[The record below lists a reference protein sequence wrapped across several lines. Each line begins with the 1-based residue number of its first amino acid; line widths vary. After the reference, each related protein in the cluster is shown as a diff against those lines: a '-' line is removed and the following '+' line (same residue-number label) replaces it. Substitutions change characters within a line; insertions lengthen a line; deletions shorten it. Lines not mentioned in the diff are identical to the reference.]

1 MMKTIFFQH
10 LHHHNNDLIAL
21 RFETDSVLNKLVR
34 RIQQVKWSQTHRCW
48 YIPMDESC
56 CRRAIGIFSG
66 QATID
71 TSDLRK
77 FLIKRKQVAAINQ
90 ELPVVKAAAPVTSK
104 TLIRYTIG
112 PANMNALYAF
122 VHTLVLKAY
131 SPSTIKNYKNEM
143 MVLLRLLG
151 DRPVDQLETKHIKSY
166 LLWLLKKK
174 NYSEMHLHTAINAI
188 KFYFEK
194 VLNRPRT
201 VYEIPRPKKPLT
213 LPAVHGKQSITALLK
228 ATDNIKHRLML
239 KMAYSAGL
247 RVSEVVTLQVS
258 DVDTER
264 KVIHIK
270 RAKGKKDRLVP
281 LSERIIED
289 MQLYM
294 KTYKPVTW
302 LFEGMRK
309 GEPYS
314 IRSAQMVFKQA
325 KEKAGI
331 MKKSG
336 FHSLRHSYATH
347 LLENGT
353 DIRFIQQLLGHNSI
367 KTTVRYTHVSI
378 RDIKKIQSPLDTL
391 DI

>member
-10 LHHHNNDLIAL
+10 LHHHNKDLIAL
-21 RFETDSVLNKLVR
+21 RFETDSVLNNLVR

-194 VLNRPRT
+194 VLNQPRT

-213 LPAVHGKQSITALLK
+213 LPAVHGKQSITTLLK
-228 ATDNIKHRLML
+228 GTENIKHRLML

-302 LFEGMRK
+302 LFEGMTK